1 MDGVTEIVGVI
12 EALGVLVTEGVMDI
26 DGVVLI
32 LGVNEGETVGVFVTD
47 IPAESYPLFC
57 N

>member
-12 EALGVLVTEGVMDI
+12 EALGVLVTEGVTDI